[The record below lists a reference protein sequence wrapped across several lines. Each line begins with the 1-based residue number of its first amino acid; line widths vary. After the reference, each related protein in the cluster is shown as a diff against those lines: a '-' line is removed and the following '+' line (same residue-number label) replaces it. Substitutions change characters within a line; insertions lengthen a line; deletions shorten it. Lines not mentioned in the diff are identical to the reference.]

1 MYSVLVLSLNYDNVD
16 IVNILITAGANV
28 EYQDSNNRTALMFG
42 KYIIKFVKKH

>member
-28 EYQDSNNRTALMFG
+28 EYQDSNNRTALMFC